1 LRSIHILSLVQA
13 YDSLDNDS
21 YVKFLQFYGIEIR
34 NEEAEDLQVLVNI
47 LCDLTNNLKIFDQF
61 YVGYKI
67 PQIGKEFDLLRFGSQ
82 SVINVELKR
91 TSSEET
97 ILEQLVRN
105 KYYLSYIEK
114 DIYNLSFVSDTEQ
127 LYFLNQDDNLE
138 KVCASFLLELL
149 NAQEIQDVEVIDDL
163 FNPSDYLVSPFNST
177 NKFIQNKYFLTHQQE
192 YIRNITLNSFA
203 SAKGPNFVSII
214 GGAGTGK
221 TLLVYDIVKCL
232 RKEKKKTLII
242 HCGYLNSG
250 QDKLI
255 KTGWEIIPIKTYAK
269 YDLSN
274 YKAVFIDEA
283 QRIKPEQ
290 LELIVEKIKLIG
302 GNCIFS
308 YDKVQTLSQ
317 TEANRDIDGK
327 INSIKPLTSY
337 KLSEKIR
344 TNKEIATFIKMLFN
358 KNRQLPLIN
367 NGNIEINYFNN
378 IDDAKIYLASLDTNH
393 WEVLHFTPSQ
403 YLNEHH
409 EKYSASNKKT
419 SHKVIGQEFDGVAV
433 TIDQYF
439 KYNKNNEL
447 IYRGGTYYHAAKML
461 FQNIT
466 RARKRLNLVIIN
478 NEELLNRCVYI
489 LKS

>member
-203 SAKGPNFVSII
+203 SARGPNFVSII
-214 GGAGTGK
+214 GGAGT
-221 TLLVYDIVKCL
+221 
-232 RKEKKKTLII
+232 
-242 HCGYLNSG
+242 
-250 QDKLI
+250 
-255 KTGWEIIPIKTYAK
+255 
-269 YDLSN
+269 
-274 YKAVFIDEA
+274 
-283 QRIKPEQ
+283 
-290 LELIVEKIKLIG
+290 
-302 GNCIFS
+302 
-308 YDKVQTLSQ
+308 
-317 TEANRDIDGK
+317 
-327 INSIKPLTSY
+327 
-337 KLSEKIR
+337 
-344 TNKEIATFIKMLFN
+344 
-358 KNRQLPLIN
+358 
-367 NGNIEINYFNN
+367 
-378 IDDAKIYLASLDTNH
+378 
-393 WEVLHFTPSQ
+393 
-403 YLNEHH
+403 
-409 EKYSASNKKT
+409 
-419 SHKVIGQEFDGVAV
+419 
-433 TIDQYF
+433 
-439 KYNKNNEL
+439 
-447 IYRGGTYYHAAKML
+447 
-461 FQNIT
+461 
-466 RARKRLNLVIIN
+466 
-478 NEELLNRCVYI
+478 
-489 LKS
+489 